1 MHTAIGR
8 TPTVVGKEVTVG
20 HRAIVHGATAG
31 NRCIIGMEATL
42 LDEAIVEDECI
53 IVVGPLVMTTAPVFV
68 PV

>member
-1 MHTAIGR
+1 M
-8 TPTVVGKEVTVG
+8 G